1 MQPLFRLYLNF
12 YKITIRFILTFS
24 YSFFHCLALFFW
36 AITIITKHFVQ
47 WYFILF
53 HTFIAVVLLK
63 SFGAVHVFWMLH
75 IILDPN
81 ISFIACEQKSALK
94 LSTNRDLAIPQNKQ
108 NPLIMKMRFSQTNNF
123 CKSFCLLLLFRD
135 SEITK

>member
-1 MQPLFRLYLNF
+1 MIF
-12 YKITIRFILTFS
+12 
-24 YSFFHCLALFFW
+24 
-36 AITIITKHFVQ
+36 
-47 WYFILF
+47 YFILF
-53 HTFIAVVLLK
+53 HTFIAVVVLLK

-108 NPLIMKMRFSQTNNF
+108 NPLIMKMRSSQTIFVKVFVFVF
-123 CKSFCLLLLFRD
+123 CYNLESQTSRNIIQFSL
-135 SEITK
+135 I